1 MAGRTDEPK
10 NWRRTREFREL
21 RRSLIDNLEARGML
35 EYVYR
40 DKVLEYMDLWVRRR
54 ELQED
59 IARRGVTVW
68 DDKRGQTENRS
79 VTLELQTAKLML
91 AIYNAL
97 GFAEKA
103 GSGRSMAAEDEL

>member
-1 MAGRTDEPK
+1 MEKKRD
-10 NWRRTREFREL
+10 WRRTREYREL

-35 EYVYR
+35 EQIYR
-40 DKVLEYMDLWVRRR
+40 DKAMEYMDLWVRRR
-54 ELQED
+54 ELQDDINERGVAVED
-59 IARRGVTVW
+59 ERRGWV
-68 DDKRGQTENRS
+68 ENRS

-91 AIYNAL
+91 SIYNAL

>member
-1 MAGRTDEPK
+1 MEKDGRK
-10 NWRRTREFREL
+10 NWRRSKEYRAL
-21 RRSLIDNLEARGML
+21 RGALIENLEARGML

-40 DKVLEYMDLWVRRR
+40 DKAQEYMDLWVRRQ
-54 ELQED
+54 ELRED
-59 IARRGVTVW
+59 IAERGVVVI
-68 DDKRGQTENRS
+68 DEKRGPVENRS
-79 VTLELQTAKLML
+79 VTLELQTSKLML